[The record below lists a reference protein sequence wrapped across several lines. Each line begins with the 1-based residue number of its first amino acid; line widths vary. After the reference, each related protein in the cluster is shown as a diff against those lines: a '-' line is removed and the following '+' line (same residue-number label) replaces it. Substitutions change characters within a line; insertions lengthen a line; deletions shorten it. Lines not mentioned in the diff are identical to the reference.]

1 MTAIDTNIIVALWDR
16 DPGLSLAAQAALDS
30 AFAEGGLVVAAPVF
44 AELMAAPGRSE
55 GFLNTFFRDTAILI
69 DWDLP
74 EAVWRAA
81 GVAFQKYSSRRR
93 EKTVTGPRC
102 ILADFLI
109 GAHASERGYG
119 LLTLDDRLYRAAFPD
134 LVLIRI

>member
-81 GVAFQKYSSRRR
+81 GVAFQKYSSLTERENRYRSSMHPRRLPDWR
-93 EKTVTGPRC
+93 PRFRARVWP
-102 ILADFLI
+102 AD
-109 GAHASERGYG
+109 AR
-119 LLTLDDRLYRAAFPD
+119 
-134 LVLIRI
+134 